1 MAFHASGEKK
11 SSKLLTLFSK
21 TLSDL
26 SRAIFH
32 IWPLS
37 FFFFSSILFFL
48 FSFSVMSDSLQPHG
62 LQHTRLPCPSPS
74 PRAWQNSCPLSWCF
88 HSTISSSAIPIS
100 SCFQSFPASG
110 SFSLSQLFTSDSE
123 STGASASAS
132 VPSMNIHLLQV
143 PLSLWASV
151 LAVPTSWNLLYYVF
165 HSWYFF
171 QHSSQIKMSYFQF

>member
-1 MAFHASGEKK
+1 MAFHVSGEKK
-11 SSKLLTLFSK
+11 ISKLLTLFSK

-26 SRAIFH
+26 SRAIF
-32 IWPLS
+32 PYLTTFLC
-37 FFFFSSILFFL
+37 FFFSILFFL
-48 FSFSVMSDSLQPHG
+48 FSFSVMSDSLQPQG

-74 PRAWQNSCPLSWCF
+74 PRAGRNSCPLSWCF
-88 HSTISSSAIPIS
+88 HSTISSLAIPVS
-100 SCFQSFPASG
+100 SCFQSFPASR
-110 SFSLSQLFTSDSE
+110 SFPMSRLFTSDSE

-143 PLSLWASV
+143 PLCLWASV
-151 LAVPTSWNLLYYVF
+151 LAVPTSWNLLYCVF